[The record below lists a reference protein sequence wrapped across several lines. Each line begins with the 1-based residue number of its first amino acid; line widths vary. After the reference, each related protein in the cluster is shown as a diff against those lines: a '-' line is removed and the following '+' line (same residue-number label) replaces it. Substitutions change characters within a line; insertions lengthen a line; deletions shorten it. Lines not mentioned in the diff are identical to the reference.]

1 MTEKLLISCFRSLLT
16 YSLLGLKI
24 SILGPL
30 LGVHPSCA
38 HRSSKQGQRLPTA
51 ASFSPEAASAPLGT
65 WHPAG
70 EAEPSAMAATR
81 LPGAT
86 RAARGQCKPMARE
99 LCIHFQTGGERRNN
113 LVLGQD
119 LLQELTDSSSSK
131 ILTEA
136 SHAFLYSSFL
146 RKPRPYQTR

>member
-1 MTEKLLISCFRSLLT
+1 M
-16 YSLLGLKI
+16 GLKI

-30 LGVHPSCA
+30 LGVHPSRA
-38 HRSSKQGQRLPTA
+38 HRSFEQGQRLPTA
-51 ASFSPEAASAPLGT
+51 ASSSSPEAASAPLGA
-65 WHPAG
+65 WRPAG
-70 EAEPSAMAATR
+70 EAEPPAMAAAR
-81 LPGAT
+81 RPGAT
-86 RAARGQCKPMARE
+86 RAARGQRRPAARE
-99 LCIHFQTGGERRNN
+99 LCIHFQRGGERRNN